1 MAEGSFTVNP
11 DDCFHCG
18 LPLNGAKFSV
28 IVAEKAESM
37 CCLGC
42 QAVAQTIIDN
52 DLDDF
57 YRYRTEPSARPDS
70 VVPDV
75 LDQFLVF
82 DNDSVQKSFVRQ
94 SENESEASLIVE
106 GVVCAACIWLLEH
119 HLQQLPGVISFHVNL
134 TTHRAVVLWNKEQLA
149 LSQILLKVQEVGYQ
163 AHPFD
168 TGRMQRVHDEE
179 RKRSLRRIAIAGI
192 GMMQVMM
199 TALALYIGAESMSEA
214 AQQMLRWAGLVI
226 TTPVV
231 LLASS
236 IFFKAA
242 WRDLKRKHLG
252 MDVPVS
258 IAIIAAFTASVWATF
273 TGSGE
278 VYFDSVTM
286 FTFFL
291 LLGRYLEMSARH
303 QAGKVADELVRLLPA
318 TATRIDKSGA
328 GVLVSVSELEL
339 GDVLSIKPGEVIPAD
354 GTVIDGVSSVN
365 ESMLTGES
373 VPVIKSKGAVLSG
386 GTVNVES
393 PLMMVVVALGE
404 ETMLSSIVRLLN
416 RAQMDKPKLA
426 TLADSVASWFVLAVL
441 LVSAVVFIAWYFVE
455 PSQAFWVTISV
466 LVVTCPCALSLATPV
481 ALTTATSRLTQ
492 MGLLTTKG
500 HALETL
506 SKVTHVVFDKTGTLT
521 TGNLTLVDVQ
531 VFNKKNGLLE
541 SLKLFS
547 SHGMLSLA
555 SGLESASEHPIGKA
569 IHSAS
574 VDRKRCYG
582 QKNFPGKG
590 VEGSFE
596 NKVYRLG
603 TLDFIS
609 GWLSSTEVEYLKKL
623 PIKEGALRTVVYLAS
638 KEGLLALYQL
648 EDQLREGALEVI
660 SKLQSTGY
668 KTVLLSGD
676 KQQVARDVG
685 KKLGINKVVA
695 GQLPDQKLAH
705 LKKLQEEAYIVMMV
719 GDGVN
724 DAPVLAGADVSVAMG
739 EGSQLAQVS
748 ADMVLMS
755 NRLVL
760 LPEALLVSKNTKRV
774 VVQNLFWALS
784 YNILALPMA
793 ALGFLAPWA
802 AAIGMSFSS
811 VFVVLNALRLR
822 SK

>member
-1 MAEGSFTVNP
+1 MTAESYIASP
-11 DDCFHCG
+11 EDCFHCG
-18 LPLNGAKFSV
+18 LPLNGATYSLV
-28 IVAEKAESM
+28 IDKQAQPM

-42 QAVAQTIIDN
+42 QVVAQTIIDN
-52 DLDDF
+52 GLDDF

-75 LDQFLVF
+75 LEQFLVF
-82 DNDSVQKSFVRQ
+82 DNDSVQKSFVKQ
-94 SENESEASLIVE
+94 GENESEASLIVE
-106 GVVCAACIWLLEH
+106 GVVCAACVWLLEH
-119 HLQQLPGVISFHVNL
+119 HLQKLSGVISFRVNL
-134 TTHRAVVLWNKEQLA
+134 TTHRAVVVWDKQQLA
-149 LSQILLKVQEVGYQ
+149 LSQILLKVQQVGYQ

-168 TGRMQRVHDEE
+168 TGRMHRLHDDE
-179 RKRSLRRIAIAGI
+179 RKLSLRRIAIAGI

-199 TALALYIGAESMSEA
+199 TALALYIGADSMSES
-214 AQQMLRWAGLVI
+214 AQQMLRWAGLII

-231 LLASS
+231 IFASS

-242 WRDLKRKHLG
+242 WRDLRRKHLG

-258 IAIIAAFTASVWATF
+258 IAILAAFTASIWATI

-318 TATRIDKSGA
+318 TASRISAD
-328 GVLVSVSELEL
+328 GVVELVSVSELEV
-339 GDVLSIKPGEVIPAD
+339 GDVVSIKPGEVVPAD
-354 GTVIDGVSSVN
+354 GVVIEGQSSVN

-373 VPVIKSKGAVLSG
+373 VPVLKSEGVLLSG

-393 PLMMVVVALGE
+393 PLMMKVEALGE

-416 RAQMDKPKLA
+416 RAQMDKPKFA
-426 TLADSVASWFVLAVL
+426 TLADSVASYFVFIVL
-441 LVSAVVFIAWYFVE
+441 LVSILVFVVWYNID
-455 PSQAFWVTISV
+455 PDQAFWVTISV

-481 ALTTATSRLTQ
+481 ALTTATSNLTK
-492 MGLLTTKG
+492 MGLLTTQG

-521 TGNLTLVDVQ
+521 TGKLMLVNQQSFTVRANQ
-531 VFNKKNGLLE
+531 FNDSEQL
-541 SLKLFS
+541 
-547 SHGMLSLA
+547 LSLA
-555 SGLESASEHPIGKA
+555 AGLESASEHPIGKA
-569 IHSAS
+569 IYAAS
-574 VDRKRCYG
+574 EVRYVCG
-582 QKNFPGKG
+582 ELKNIPGKG
-590 VEGSFE
+590 IEGE
-596 NKVYRLG
+596 YQQTKYRIG
-603 TLDFIS
+603 TLDFVS
-609 GWLSSTEVEYLKKL
+609 EWLSPEVLIDVYQL
-623 PIKEGALRTVVYLAS
+623 PINKEALTTVVYLAS
-638 KEGLLALYQL
+638 QDVLLAAYEL
-648 EDQLREGALEVI
+648 EDQVRDDAAKTMQQLE
-660 SKLQSTGY
+660 QAGY
-668 KTVLLSGD
+668 QTTLLSGD
-676 KQQVARDVG
+676 KLEVAEKVGRQLGVG
-685 KKLGINKVVA
+685 KVEAGKL
-695 GQLPDQKLAH
+695 PSQKLEY
-705 LKKLQEEAYIVMMV
+705 LKQLQSEGHVVIMV

-724 DAPVLAGADVSVAMG
+724 DAPVLAGANVSIAMG

-755 NRLVL
+755 NRLEL
-760 LPEALLVSKNTKRV
+760 LPEALRVSADTKRIIL
-774 VVQNLFWALS
+774 QNLAWALS

>member
-1 MAEGSFTVNP
+1 MTAESYIASP

-18 LPLNGAKFSV
+18 LPLNGATYSLV
-28 IVAEKAESM
+28 IDKKAQPM

-52 DLDDF
+52 GLDDF

-75 LDQFLVF
+75 LEQFLVF
-82 DNDSVQKSFVRQ
+82 DNDSVQKSFVKQ
-94 SENESEASLIVE
+94 GENESEASLIVE
-106 GVVCAACIWLLEH
+106 GVVCAACVWLLEH
-119 HLQQLPGVISFHVNL
+119 HLQKLSGVISFRVNL
-134 TTHRAVVLWNKEQLA
+134 TTHRAVVVWDKQQLA
-149 LSQILLKVQEVGYQ
+149 LSQILLKVQQVGYQ

-168 TGRMQRVHDEE
+168 TGRLHRLHDDE

-199 TALALYIGAESMSEA
+199 TALALYIGADSMSES
-214 AQQMLRWAGLVI
+214 AQQMLRWAGLII

-231 LLASS
+231 IFASS

-242 WRDLKRKHLG
+242 WRDLRRKHLG

-258 IAIIAAFTASVWATF
+258 IAILAAFTASIWATI

-318 TATRIDKSGA
+318 TASRISAD
-328 GVLVSVSELEL
+328 GVVELVSVSELEV
-339 GDVLSIKPGEVIPAD
+339 GDVVSIKPGEVVPAD
-354 GTVIDGVSSVN
+354 GVVIEGQSSVN

-373 VPVIKSKGAVLSG
+373 VPVLKSEGVLLSG

-393 PLMMVVVALGE
+393 PLMMKVEALGE

-416 RAQMDKPKLA
+416 RAQMDKPKFA
-426 TLADSVASWFVLAVL
+426 TLADSVASYFVFIVL
-441 LVSAVVFIAWYFVE
+441 LVSILVFVVWYNID
-455 PSQAFWVTISV
+455 PDQAFWVTISV

-481 ALTTATSRLTQ
+481 ALTTATSNLTK
-492 MGLLTTKG
+492 MGLLTTQG

-521 TGNLTLVDVQ
+521 TGKLMLVNQQSFTVRANQ
-531 VFNKKNGLLE
+531 FNDSEQL
-541 SLKLFS
+541 
-547 SHGMLSLA
+547 LSLA
-555 SGLESASEHPIGKA
+555 AGLESASEHPIGKA
-569 IHSAS
+569 IYAAS
-574 VDRKRCYG
+574 EVRYVCG
-582 QKNFPGKG
+582 ELKNIPGKG
-590 VEGSFE
+590 IEGE
-596 NKVYRLG
+596 YQQTKYRIG
-603 TLDFIS
+603 TLDFVS
-609 GWLSSTEVEYLKKL
+609 EWLSPEVLIDVYQL
-623 PIKEGALRTVVYLAS
+623 PINKEALTTVVYLAS
-638 KEGLLALYQL
+638 QDVLLAAYEL
-648 EDQLREGALEVI
+648 EDQVRDDAAKTMQQLE
-660 SKLQSTGY
+660 QAGY
-668 KTVLLSGD
+668 QTTLLSGD
-676 KQQVARDVG
+676 KLEVAEKVGRQLGVG
-685 KKLGINKVVA
+685 KVEAGKL
-695 GQLPDQKLAH
+695 PSQKLEY
-705 LKKLQEEAYIVMMV
+705 LKQLQSEGHVVIMV

-724 DAPVLAGADVSVAMG
+724 DAPVLAGADVSIAMG

-755 NRLVL
+755 NRLEL
-760 LPEALLVSKNTKRV
+760 LPEALRVSADTKRIIL
-774 VVQNLFWALS
+774 QNLAWALS